1 MIQDTIPASAVP
13 NSLWQATAPADEPNS
28 PLADAISADVTIIG
42 AGFTG
47 LRAALDL
54 AAAGTNVVVL
64 DAADVAWGA
73 SGRTGG
79 QVNPLLPFNS
89 PQKLR
94 ELLGAT
100 YFERLT
106 EASLNSA
113 DELFELVQKYQ
124 IDCQARQ
131 KGWLRV
137 IHSAKAHQA
146 ALQDIQDW
154 RAFGSTAEVV
164 EGDELHRLAGT
175 HAYRSGVITH
185 KGGAVHPKMLAQG
198 LAKAARDRG
207 AQLFGKSPVLSLAKN
222 GSKWLA
228 KTPSGSVQS
237 DWVVVATNAYSDD
250 LLPGLA
256 KSILPLTPIQIATA
270 PLPDD
275 VINSILPEGHTISD
289 SRRVIM
295 YARREPDNRLVYGGF
310 GQPGSDGSLS
320 GFEWLRKDAERVYP
334 QLRGADWTHQWGG
347 HVAITDDHLPHIHEP
362 QPGLLA
368 GLGYN
373 GRGVAMSTVVG
384 RVLSE
389 RVLGA
394 DSASLSLP
402 VTKIKTVP
410 FRRSKMF
417 GMGTAIWFM
426 RFLDYLETR

>member
-1 MIQDTIPASAVP
+1 MIQNTPPVP
-13 NSLWQATAPADEPNS
+13 PVQQSLWQATAPPDTPHASLEDQ
-28 PLADAISADVTIIG
+28 ISADVTIIG

-47 LRAALDL
+47 LRTALNL
-54 AAAGTNVVVL
+54 VAAGTKVVVL

-89 PQKLR
+89 PKQLHQ
-94 ELLGAT
+94 LLGDT
-100 YFERLT
+100 YFERVT

-113 DELFELVQKYQ
+113 DELFELVRTYQ
-124 IDCQARQ
+124 IECQARQ

-137 IHSAKAHQA
+137 NHSSKAHRA
-146 ALQDIQDW
+146 SLRDIENW
-154 RAFGSTAEVV
+154 RAYGSTAEVV
-164 EGDELHRLAGT
+164 EGDELNRLSGT
-175 HAYRSGVITH
+175 KSYLSGVITH
-185 KGGAVHPKMLAQG
+185 KGGAVHPKMFAQG
-198 LAKAARDRG
+198 LAKAATERG
-207 AQLFGKSPVLSLAKN
+207 AQFFGKSPVLSLAKN
-222 GSKWLA
+222 GQKWIA
-228 KTPSGSVQS
+228 KTPKGSVQS

-250 LLPGLA
+250 LLPGLS
-256 KSILPLTPIQIATA
+256 KSIVPLTPIQISTA
-270 PLPDD
+270 PLPDA

-295 YARREPDNRLVYGGF
+295 YARREPDNRLVYGGL
-310 GQPGSDGSLS
+310 GRPGPGETLS
-320 GFEWLRKDAERVYP
+320 GFDWLQKDSERVYP
-334 QLRGADWTHQWGG
+334 QLKGVEWTHQWGG
-347 HVAITDDHLPHIHEP
+347 RIAITDDHLPHLHEP

-373 GRGVAMSTVVG
+373 GRGVAMSMVMG

-394 DSASLSLP
+394 DANSLSLP
-402 VTKIKTVP
+402 ISKIKTVP

-426 RFLDYLETR
+426 RILDYLETR